1 MSDEGGTPGIA
12 ASYPEIWEAIKR
24 YRQACHDHGRAV
36 QRRGDPPTDEQLNEV
51 IRHLKRANDA
61 EHALCVLMETRNLEA
76 TETP

>member
-1 MSDEGGTPGIA
+1 M
-12 ASYPEIWEAIKR
+12 
-24 YRQACHDHGRAV
+24 HDHGRAV